1 VSFILLVILSPVMV
15 IAAVCVRLGSEG
27 PVIYRAQRVGRGGK
41 VFSLYK
47 FRTMRPDADKSGQ
60 GITTANDE
68 RVTGVGKWFRKLKV
82 DELPQLVNVLKGDM
96 SLVGPRPED
105 PRYVALYTE
114 KQKRVL
120 DVKPGITSEASVRYR
135 SEEEMLAGADWETA
149 YVNTIMPDKLR
160 IELEYLEH
168 RTLWSDLR
176 VLWRTAVCVFRPR
189 DKAEEV
195 TS

>member
-114 KQKRVL
+114 QQKRVL

-189 DKAEEV
+189 DKAEEK